1 MLIPVQKK
9 FSKPQSTRFSHTSN
23 GKSAMKPRISLRVL
37 WIVFGSILGCYWV
50 FLGIK
55 YTLFVPAY
63 TINKIDYALANV
75 NVYDDPYLYKLFTT
89 LLKWENYRVVQLE
102 HSSIL
107 SQIQAVY
114 PFVTDFTVSY
124 KSPNRVFVKAS
135 FQEPKLIVF
144 NGNLRYAVYDQQF
157 FQLFSGNT
165 LWSGALRVEL
175 FPAPSMPI
183 APVVMPTPVPVHT
196 WSFASGSHITVAH
209 FTGVISTW
217 ATIPLI
223 PKTISTWTS
232 LTWLFYQEWFDHF
245 VDTLQTIYTAF
256 PGAKYYIYLVGW
268 QRIIVWFSNGN
279 EVYINLLVD
288 LVQQLQNYQYLKQY
302 YSDFSK
308 LKEIDLWSI
317 EMDKVIVRR

>member
-23 GKSAMKPRISLRVL
+23 GNSVMKPRISLRIL
-37 WIVFGSILGCYWV
+37 WIVFGSIVACYGV
-50 FLGIK
+50 FLWIK

-75 NVYDDPYLYKLFTT
+75 TVYDDPYLYKLFTT

-107 SQIQAVY
+107 SQIQAAY
-114 PFVTDFTVSY
+114 PFVTDFTVTY

-144 NGNLRYAVYDQQF
+144 NGNLRYAVYNQKF

-175 FPAPSMPI
+175 FPAPSMPT
-183 APVVMPTPVPVHT
+183 APVIPVNSTTVHS
-196 WSFASGSHITVAH
+196 WSFVTGVHL
-209 FTGVISTW
+209 TGVISTW
-217 ATIPLI
+217 VSLLP
-223 PKTISTWTS
+223 PVHKTITTGTS
-232 LTWLFYQEWFDHF
+232 LTGLFYQESFEHF

-268 QRIIVWFSNGN
+268 QRIIVGLSNGR
-279 EVYINLLVD
+279 EVYVNLLVD
-288 LVQQLQNYQYLKQY
+288 LVQQLQNYQYLRQY
-302 YSDFSK
+302 YSDFAK
-308 LKEIDLWSI
+308 LKRIDLWSI
-317 EMDKVIVRR
+317 EMDKVIVRK

>member
-9 FSKPQSTRFSHTSN
+9 FSKSKSTRFSHTSN
-23 GKSAMKPRISLRVL
+23 GKSAIKPRISLRVL
-37 WIVFGSILGCYWV
+37 WIVFGSIVACYWV
-50 FLGIK
+50 FLWIK

-89 LLKWENYRVVQLE
+89 LLKWENFRVVQLE
-102 HSSIL
+102 HGSIL
-107 SQIQAVY
+107 SQIQEKY
-114 PFVTDFTVSY
+114 PFVTDFTVTY
-124 KSPNRVFVKAS
+124 KSPNRVFVKAF

-165 LWSGALRVEL
+165 LWSGALRIEL
-175 FPAPSMPI
+175 FPAPT
-183 APVVMPTPVPVHT
+183 MPTTPVIVPVHSG
-196 WSFASGSHITVAH
+196 SFASGVHL
-209 FTGVISTW
+209 TGVISTW
-217 ATIPLI
+217 VSLPVI
-223 PKTISTWTS
+223 PKITSTGTS
-232 LTWLFYQEWFDHF
+232 LTWLFYEEPFDHF

-268 QRIIVWFSNGN
+268 QRIIVWFPNGN

-288 LVQQLQNYQYLKQY
+288 LVQQLQNYQYLKQN
-302 YSDFSK
+302 YSDFAK
-308 LKEIDLWSI
+308 LKQIDLWSI
-317 EMDKVIVRR
+317 EMDKVIVRK